1 MATLSNEDIHC
12 FKQQAHQLRPTVL
25 IGKQGLTEAVI
36 KETDTRLTARELIK
50 VQVAGDDRQ
59 ERIAIAE
66 ASVPPPAPNWCSTSA
81 NSWCCG
87 GRSPKKKSRAAA
99 HFFMQGRPKPYQC
112 WLIRYSA
119 I

>member
-1 MATLSNEDIHC
+1 MAKKYFGTDGVRGEVGKFPITPDFVLKLAYAAGQVLTQHDDEI
-12 FKQQAHQLRPTVL
+12 KPTVL

-66 ASVPPPAPNWCSTSA
+66 ALC
-81 NSWCCG
+81 
-87 GRSPKKKSRAAA
+87 AATGA
-99 HFFMQGRPKPYQC
+99 ELVQHIGKQLVLWRPKPEEKE
-112 WLIRYSA
+112 
-119 I
+119 